1 MLDFIKEETAQQTM
15 TANVILTFDTVIN
28 EFGTQEIFDIE
39 FAIADTGDDT
49 VFNMLSA
56 INEYVDCHD
65 LPKKELWKISTA
77 ANWTKAANDHDLN
90 IQLIDDTNGK
100 WQFGW
105 KESMTEDEK
114 FLENEFEFGQDV
126 YFTVD
131 YVKQSNERLYEQM
144 LALQS
149 NEKLDCGY
157 ELSCELAD
165 AEKKAS
171 ELSSKE
177 LCELKIQIL
186 NNYTQDAFDEYCNAY
201 KEQFSKL
208 PLSVDDYER
217 LLNLFEL

>member
-1 MLDFIKEETAQQTM
+1 MLDFNNEETSQKTM
-15 TANVILTFDTVIN
+15 TANIILTFDTVIN
-28 EFGTQEIFDIE
+28 EFGTQEIFDVE
-39 FAIADTGDDT
+39 FTIADTGDET

-56 INEYVDCHD
+56 INEYVDCHK

-77 ANWTKAANDHDLN
+77 ANWTKAANEHDLN
-90 IQLIDDTNGK
+90 IQLINETNGK
-100 WQFGW
+100 WYFGR
-105 KESMTEDEK
+105 KGSTTDYEK
-114 FLENEFEFGQDV
+114 FLMCEFGFGQDM
-126 YFTVD
+126 
-131 YVKQSNERLYEQM
+131 YVKDVSVQQTNKRIFEQM
-144 LALQS
+144 LTLQS

-165 AEKKAS
+165 AERKAS
-171 ELSSKE
+171 ELSSKKM
-177 LCELKIQIL
+177 CELKIQIL